1 MATIWSTADGN
12 IAGYM
17 NTISGNITGTTATVG
32 DNISKVISAYGD
44 NLNGI
49 AGTTGTAVNN
59 IKELVQYLV
68 DDAKRKKE
76 AEEAAQRAAE
86 AAKKAAEE
94 AQRKAQE
101 AAAQKAAQQQALQ
114 QAQQQSRPSSSGGGG
129 GSSSGGSSSG
139 GNGAWGSWFIHQK
152 DSYPK
157 NRLDINNSI
166 VDRLKYRDIK
176 SDFNTRKSYFYAM
189 GGTGDYRGSASQN
202 RWMVEQMKAH
212 GYSKGGTIGSLI
224 KRTGEDGFI
233 LARTGEEVLSEK
245 KLALLR
251 DALQYVPQNIPSMN
265 ITPTLPKFNGNQN
278 INLGGITIGDINM
291 NGVNDVE
298 TMGQQIR
305 DTVSNDVRTQKFL
318 KTFIYKDN
326 NEYKKYR

>member
-1 MATIWSTADGN
+1 MENTEYQQYLNDQQALLDTFFSETEAWLNARLDNVDELMGAVERAVNERAPEIAQTIQNVTTGEGGVGYTITNAMATIWGTADGN

-17 NTISGNITGTTATVG
+17 NVISGNITGATTTVG
-32 DNISKVISAYGD
+32 GNISKVISAYGD

-76 AEEAAQRAAE
+76 AEEAAKRAAE
-86 AAKKAAEE
+86 AAKRAAEE

-101 AAAQKAAQQQALQ
+101 AAAQKAAQQQAQ
-114 QAQQQSRPSSSGGGG
+114 AAAQQQSRPSSSGGGG

-166 VDRLKYRDIK
+166 VDKILVHVKHIK
-176 SDFNTRKSYFYAM
+176 LRETPHNP
-189 GGTGDYRGSASQN
+189 
-202 RWMVEQMKAH
+202 
-212 GYSKGGTIGSLI
+212 ISLQRNW
-224 KRTGEDGFI
+224 KR
-233 LARTGEEVLSEK
+233 
-245 KLALLR
+245 
-251 DALQYVPQNIPSMN
+251 
-265 ITPTLPKFNGNQN
+265 
-278 INLGGITIGDINM
+278 
-291 NGVNDVE
+291 
-298 TMGQQIR
+298 
-305 DTVSNDVRTQKFL
+305 
-318 KTFIYKDN
+318 
-326 NEYKKYR
+326 